1 MSRTTQPRK
10 VALPIVILV
19 VVMIG
24 GGVWTGVRSL
34 IDDDRDDRADTD
46 GAVEP
51 DAGASAANTP
61 LERARSTERPTSSTF
76 TIGDGPSGYTVT
88 YEVFEP
94 GRPPVRETIAV
105 ARPYESSRT
114 TTVDRSRTSFARLAT
129 TPSKG
134 AQTVVSPPPASVDP
148 RPARVIERAIAEGF
162 LVRREQRDVAGA
174 PCQVFRS
181 LAPVSSST
189 ISAALPGKY
198 TDVCLDAEGIVR
210 EEWQVD
216 EGRPVRQRVAVSV
229 EVDPPGLAPL
239 DDAPTLTAAQG
250 GGSVLRVDP
259 TSEPQGRFFVLD
271 TPPAGFVLRGRY
283 SIVPPQAGLTDANE
297 RRRAIASTADVY
309 ERGVD
314 VLIVDRG
321 STLNLER
328 AFQPRPEGRPVD
340 LGPVLGEGELLL
352 SWNGPEVRWAND
364 DGKFIR
370 VYGTLPV
377 DETIALARSL
387 RETPGGPGLVFLE
400 GQRL

>member
-1 MSRTTQPRK
+1 MSRTAEPRK
-10 VALPIVILV
+10 VALPIVLLV
-19 VVMIG
+19 VAMIG
-24 GGVWTGVRSL
+24 GGVWTAARSML
-34 IDDDRDDRADTD
+34 DDETEGTD
-46 GAVEP
+46 GTTEP
-51 DAGASAANTP
+51 AQGPGTATAP
-61 LERARSTERPTSSTF
+61 LERTRSTERPATSTF
-76 TIGDGPSGYTVT
+76 TIGDGPSSYTVT
-88 YEVFEP
+88 YDVFEP

-105 ARPYESSRT
+105 SRPYGSSRT
-114 TTVDRSRTSFARLAT
+114 TAVDFSRTSFVRLAT

-134 AQTVVSPPPASVDP
+134 APTVVSPPPASVDP
-148 RPARVIERAIAEGF
+148 RPALVIERAIAEGF
-162 LVRREQRDVAGA
+162 LARREQRVVADQ

-181 LAPVSSST
+181 LSPVSSST

-198 TDVCLDAEGIVR
+198 TDVCFSADGIVL

-216 EGRPVRQRVAVSV
+216 DGRPTRHRVAVTV
-229 EVDPPGLAPL
+229 EIASPDLAPIT
-239 DDAPTLTAAQG
+239 DAPTLTAAQG

-271 TPPAGFVLRGRY
+271 APPTGFELRGRY
-283 SIVPPQAGLTDANE
+283 SVVPPQAGLTDANE

-314 VLIVDRG
+314 VLVVDRG

-370 VYGTLPV
+370 VYGTLSV
-377 DETIALARSL
+377 DETVAHARAL
-387 RETPGGPGLVFLE
+387 RETPGGPGLVFLDD
-400 GQRL
+400 QRL